1 MPGAFAGFGG
11 GSAIAHPTFVQLING
26 FLRQL
31 GTFDNGD
38 IAPTAVMLAAQKSA
52 CNDLGKSVAA
62 WRALNGAE
70 LSALN
75 AALSAAGK
83 TPVAKAAGVQAP
95 ACGS

>member
-1 MPGAFAGFGG
+1 
-11 GSAIAHPTFVQLING
+11 
-26 FLRQL
+26 
-31 GTFDNGD
+31 
-38 IAPTAVMLAAQKSA
+38 VMLAAQTSA